1 MIYTKEWAFI
11 HIPKTAGLNF
21 ILRMEKKP
29 EVINAQWN
37 LQKKTGLKDVNHL
50 PLQWWLDI
58 GEL

>member
-37 LQKKTGLKDVNHL
+37 LQKKFKVKKVKV
-50 PLQWWLDI
+50 I
-58 GEL
+58 